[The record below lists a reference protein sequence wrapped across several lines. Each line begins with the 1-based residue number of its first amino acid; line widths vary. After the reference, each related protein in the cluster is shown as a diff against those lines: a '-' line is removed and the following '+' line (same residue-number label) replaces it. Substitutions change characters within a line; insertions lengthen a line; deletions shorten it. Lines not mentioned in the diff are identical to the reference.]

1 MVVTFSR
8 AKPPTNPPDNSAPP
22 EPLVKNSSI
31 RRNYIFLSEEEWA
44 LNPNDHKKL
53 ELQNIVNPC
62 LNLGTVYAEMGV
74 TKPKDPGVR
83 RQSHLRT

>member
-22 EPLVKNSSI
+22 EPLVKNSSLQ
-31 RRNYIFLSEEEWA
+31 RNYISLSEKEWA

-53 ELQNIVNPC
+53 VLQNIVNPS
-62 LNLGTVYAEMGV
+62 LNLSTVCAEMGV
-74 TKPKDPGVR
+74 TKP
-83 RQSHLRT
+83 